1 LTCERSRPA
10 NSAHAATAIEADAT
24 FVTLAAL
31 VTVVTLESDFARFT
45 GLKWMSPL
53 APT

>member
-10 NSAHAATAIEADAT
+10 NSAHAATAIEGDAT
-24 FVTLAAL
+24 LVTL
-31 VTVVTLESDFARFT
+31 VTLVTLESDFARFT

>member
-24 FVTLAAL
+24 LVTLAAL
-31 VTVVTLESDFARFT
+31 VTLDRDFARFT

>member
-1 LTCERSRPA
+1 MPQRPSKPTPRSSR
-10 NSAHAATAIEADAT
+10 SI
-24 FVTLAAL
+24 AL